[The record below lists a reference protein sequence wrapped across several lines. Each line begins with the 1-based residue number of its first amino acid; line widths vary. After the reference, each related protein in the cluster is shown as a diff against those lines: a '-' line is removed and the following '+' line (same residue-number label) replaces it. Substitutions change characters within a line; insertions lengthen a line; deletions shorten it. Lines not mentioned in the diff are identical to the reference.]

1 MGVDFDFYD
10 GYPFGNGSF
19 SFDSKASSD
28 FSGNY
33 SYDYSDYDEMKKAA
47 IIRTPFDIVKEVHF
61 ESSNVF
67 GGDGRNISYSIGIN
81 NKSFLQLEWGSKG
94 PHSGP

>member
-1 MGVDFDFYD
+1 MGVNFVFYD
-10 GYPFGNGSF
+10 WYPFGNGSF

-33 SYDYSDYDEMKKAA
+33 SYEYSDYADMKKAA

-61 ESSNVF
+61 ENSNVF
-67 GGDGRNISYSIGIN
+67 VGDGRNIS
-81 NKSFLQLEWGSKG
+81 
-94 PHSGP
+94 